1 MIKILLSVAVL
12 GSVGGF
18 AGLGVFS
25 SLAMA
30 QGKQGVSFGSEVS
43 AQCAHRRVMAPDPHN
58 DCFRKL
64 RSDAQ
69 LGYGQGGSSASSSDQ
84 RDEEQ
89 PKVSREQPET
99 STSPP
104 ETSTPPKVA
113 TVPAPKVATVPAPK
127 VATVSAPKAKK
138 ASTPPRLDAQ
148 KDQQLYEEFLE
159 WRNRRLFYAHTP

>member
-12 GSVGGF
+12 GSVSGF

-30 QGKQGVSFGSEVS
+30 QGKQGVAFGSEVS
-43 AQCAHRRVMAPDPHN
+43 SQCAHRRVMAPDPHN

-69 LGYGQGGSSASSSDQ
+69 LGYGQGGASASSSDQ

-89 PKVSREQPET
+89 PTVRPEQPET
-99 STSPP
+99 P
-104 ETSTPPKVA
+104 TPPKVA

-127 VATVSAPKAKK
+127 VATVPAPKAKK
-138 ASTPPRLDAQ
+138 ANTPPRLDPQ
-148 KDQQLYEEFLE
+148 KDQQLYEEFLG